1 MERCNLV
8 WFDHDYR
15 VHDHPAL
22 LAATKAGAKVL
33 GIAVIHPSELKTHT
47 HGFLAMSATR
57 QQALHHVLNELT
69 VTLLTYNIPLVV
81 MIDTY
86 ENAMERVQQ
95 HVEILNIFASE
106 PRGYLEDKRIRRL
119 QENVS
124 IPWSFHPGRAL
135 LIHEPWLSSIPDV
148 FTSFRKELQ
157 QKATYR
163 ISVPKPQST
172 PMLDVTIVDDLNQLD
187 HQLELPFAL
196 GEAEAIARLDYYLF
210 ERKLVNHYKETRN
223 GMLSFDDSSKLS
235 FHLAMGTLSATQVH
249 ETLKHY
255 EKTIHKND
263 STYWLRF
270 ELWWREFFHWQAHRN
285 LNIYVKPQA
294 HLPNPTMIQAW
305 MTGETGFA
313 LVDAA
318 MKELATTG
326 YMSNRA
332 RQNVASFFV
341 HYLKQ
346 DWRVGADYFASLL
359 IDYDPSSNYLNWQY
373 VAGVG
378 HDPRE
383 YRIFNVYK
391 QGLQYDP
398 DALYVKAWLPE
409 LEGLSASQIY
419 RYQSPDSQQRGRP
432 KTIVS
437 MPF

>member
-8 WFDHDYR
+8 WFDHDFR
-15 VHDHPAL
+15 VSDHPAL
-22 LAATKAGAKVL
+22 LAATKEGIGVL
-33 GIAVIHPSELKTHT
+33 GIAVIHPSELNTHS
-47 HGFLAMSATR
+47 HGFLTMSTTR
-57 QQALHHVLNELT
+57 QQALYQVLKELK
-69 VTLLTYNIPLVV
+69 VSLARYNIPFMV

-86 ENAMERVQQ
+86 ENAIKRVQQ
-95 HVEILNIFASE
+95 HVDIQTIFASE
-106 PRGYLEDKRIRRL
+106 HRGYLEDKRIRRL
-119 QENVS
+119 QETNA
-124 IPWSFHPGRAL
+124 IPWSVHPGRAL

-163 ISVPKPQST
+163 RSFPDPQPT
-172 PMLDVTIVDDLNQLD
+172 PALNLTIQDDLNQLD
-187 HQLELPFAL
+187 HQLDVLFHI
-196 GEAEAIARLDYYLF
+196 GETAAKARLDYYLF
-210 ERKLVNHYKETRN
+210 ETKLVNHYKETRN

-249 ETLKHY
+249 ETLQHY
-255 EKTIHKND
+255 EKTVHKND

-270 ELWWREFFHWQAHRN
+270 ELWWREFFHWQAQRN

-294 HLPNPTMIQAW
+294 HRPNPTMIQAW
-305 MTGETGFA
+305 IDGETGFA

-346 DWRVGADYFASLL
+346 DWRVGADYFASQLL
-359 IDYDPSSNYLNWQY
+359 DYDPSSNYLNWQY

-378 HDPRE
+378 HDPRDH
-383 YRIFNVYK
+383 RIFNVYK

-398 DALYVKAWLPE
+398 DGSYVKAWLPV
-409 LEGLSASQIY
+409 LEGLSAGEFY
-419 RYQSPDSQQRGRP
+419 RYQSADLQQRGRP
-432 KTIVS
+432 SSIVS